1 MDINN
6 DILAFQ
12 EKIKRHL
19 SDEYLFIVEKKD
31 DLENQLLHLQTE
43 KEKKNKTLFPG
54 FDQKDIRKYFSPLNL
69 KEPEYEDIDEKDR
82 QISIDIERVE
92 NDIRKI
98 SQKMSEI
105 KEIIH
110 EIDDISKIYQQ
121 LQESALVNEV
131 SVEEDYLEQDN
142 IEKDYVEQEYNED
155 IHSPHYN
162 DDNNDINSN
171 FDHSQDGVISGEDKD
186 NADHFETDNK
196 DKYDD
201 VSNNFID
208 KNDNVI
214 TIYPQMLRNLYEFSD
229 FLKDKYDGLEVL
241 IEFSDNNIETP
252 VEINKSIVRQID
264 CNIEETINT
273 FNISGILIQGEIT
286 SKRIYI
292 NINYV
297 CDNKDVDALSVI
309 YECSNV

>member
-31 DLENQLLHLQTE
+31 DLENQLLSLQTE

-142 IEKDYVEQEYNED
+142 IEQDYVEQEYNED

-171 FDHSQDGVISGEDKD
+171 LDHSQDGVKADEEKD
-186 NADHFETDNK
+186 NSDHFETDNK

-201 VSNNFID
+201 VSNKFID
-208 KNDNVI
+208 ENDNVI

-252 VEINKSIVRQID
+252 VEINKSIVRQIA

>member
-142 IEKDYVEQEYNED
+142 IEQDYVEQEYNED

-196 DKYDD
+196 DNYDD
-201 VSNNFID
+201 VSNNFIE
-208 KNDNVI
+208 KNDNII